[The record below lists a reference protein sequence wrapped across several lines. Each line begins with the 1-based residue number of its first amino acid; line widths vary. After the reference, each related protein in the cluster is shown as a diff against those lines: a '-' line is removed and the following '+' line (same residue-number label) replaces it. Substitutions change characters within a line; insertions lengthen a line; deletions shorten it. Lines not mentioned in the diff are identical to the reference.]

1 MILYKTISLTE
12 CSCPVSLTV
21 RELLPIIHPMELI
34 DPPLLSGA
42 LIELCKDTD
51 IQNKLRTELVQF
63 GNTDP
68 TWEQLNSSL
77 PYLDA
82 VVHETLR
89 MHPPVFESVRVVGVC
104 SSAY

>member
-1 MILYKTISLTE
+1 MILYKIISVTE
-12 CSCPVSLTV
+12 
-21 RELLPIIHPMELI
+21 M
-34 DPPLLSGA
+34 LLSSQSHGMWVRIDHPSDRTDRPRVAQWA
-42 LIELCKDTD
+42 LIEMCKNVD

-82 VVHETLR
+82 VVHEALR
-89 MHPPVFESVRVVGVC
+89 THPPVSETTRVVRIL
-104 SSAY
+104 SSSD